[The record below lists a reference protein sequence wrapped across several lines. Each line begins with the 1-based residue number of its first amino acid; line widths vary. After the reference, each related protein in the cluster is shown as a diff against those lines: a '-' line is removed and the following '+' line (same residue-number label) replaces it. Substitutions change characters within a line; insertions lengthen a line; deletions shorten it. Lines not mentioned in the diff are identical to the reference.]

1 MLFTEIGKFG
11 EKTTQIVQTGVKEWI
26 GINFILATYQ
36 KSKKRGIQLYCKGT
50 DFVVIALVYVISS
63 LTGEKRKKQ
72 IRATKLGTKCMLESV
87 PGFRPKSRKFRT
99 WLGRSF
105 CK

>member
-11 EKTTQIVQTGVKEWI
+11 EKTAQIVQTGVKEWI

-50 DFVVIALVYVISS
+50 DFVVIALVYVIF
-63 LTGEKRKKQ
+63 Q
-72 IRATKLGTKCMLESV
+72 V
-87 PGFRPKSRKFRT
+87 
-99 WLGRSF
+99 
-105 CK
+105 